1 MHDTI
6 PLYQVDAFSSALF
19 GGNPAAVCLLAAWP
33 DDAWMQAV
41 AAENNLSET
50 AFVVSE
56 PEGPRI
62 RWFTPTTEVDLCGH
76 ATLASSHVL
85 FRKGLVAPGKPAR
98 FHTLSG
104 LLTAE
109 LRGEDLV
116 LDFPVRRFEPCEPVQ
131 GLSEALGSEI
141 RWLGALGEDRL
152 AELPSA
158 EVVRTLAPDFRRLRE
173 LPLRGVCVTA
183 RSDDAR
189 FDFVSRFFAPVEAI
203 DEDPVTGS
211 AHCAL
216 APHWAERLGKGE
228 MTGYQASARGGVV
241 RVRLAGERVELLGRA
256 VTIMRGELLV

>member
-76 ATLASSHVL
+76 ATLASAYVH
-85 FRKGLVAPGKPAR
+85 FRFIDPAAER
-98 FHTLSG
+98 VEFASASGTLTVSRDG
-104 LLTAE
+104 DRLT
-109 LRGEDLV
+109 
-116 LDFPVRRFEPCEPVQ
+116 LDFP
-131 GLSEALGSEI
+131 A
-141 RWLGALGEDRL
+141 
-152 AELPSA
+152 
-158 EVVRTLAPDFRRLRE
+158 LAPVPVVTPPAALLAGLGVEPAPVLAAKDYLVVLEDAATLRRLRPDFTALARLTE
-173 LPLRGVCVTA
+173 KRGVIVTA
-183 RSDDAR
+183 PGDDC
-189 FDFVSRFFAPVEAI
+189 DFVSRFFAPAAGV

-211 AHCAL
+211 AHCIL
-216 APHWAERLGKGE
+216 IPFWAGRLGKSE
-228 MTGYQASARGGVV
+228 LFARQISRRGGALWCRHNGD
-241 RVRLAGERVELLGRA
+241 RVMIAGHCAPYLEGRIA
-256 VTIMRGELLV
+256 A